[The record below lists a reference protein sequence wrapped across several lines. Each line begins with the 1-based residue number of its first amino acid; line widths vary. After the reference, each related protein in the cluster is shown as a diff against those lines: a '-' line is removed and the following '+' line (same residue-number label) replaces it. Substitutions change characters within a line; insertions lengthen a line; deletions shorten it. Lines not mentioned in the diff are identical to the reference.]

1 MKYKFSLI
9 MATQGRDKEIE
20 LFLESIKQVDYDLPK
35 VQIIIVDQN
44 DVEKINLEEI
54 ISEYTHLNIIHV
66 KSNTKGLSYNRN
78 IGLEYAEGE
87 YIAYPDDDC
96 EYYPNTLK
104 EVEEAFQKNPESNL
118 ILGRIIDKSG
128 NDVIRKWS
136 KQTVNITKTT
146 SLLKFLL
153 LLCF

>member
-1 MKYKFSLI
+1 M
-9 MATQGRDKEIE
+9 
-20 LFLESIKQVDYDLPK
+20 
-35 VQIIIVDQN
+35 
-44 DVEKINLEEI
+44 EEI

-136 KQTVNITKTT
+136 KQTVNITKQ
-146 SLLKFLL
+146 LLY
-153 LLCF
+153 